1 MKPSRPKKV
10 ARKAPK
16 KVAQPKTETTTE
28 DATVTKY
35 SPQPKIGE
43 ATIGVDPDKVHRVGL
58 GNLKVIDN
66 GRNTYL

>member
-16 KVAQPKTETTTE
+16 KVAQPKTETNTE
-28 DATVTKY
+28 DAIVTKY

>member
-1 MKPSRPKKV
+1 M
-10 ARKAPK
+10 
-16 KVAQPKTETTTE
+16 AQPKTETTTE

>member
-16 KVAQPKTETTTE
+16 KVAQPKTETKTE
-28 DATVTKY
+28 DAIVTKY